1 MKVSLLQMNIA
12 FQDPEENIKTLRR
25 LMEEA
30 MVQRPDTVLLPELW
44 NIGFYPKPSL
54 EWAGSSEAE
63 SRQVLSELA
72 ARYQVNIVGGSIA
85 TLHGDEV
92 RNTCCVLD
100 RSGTLVASYD
110 KTHLFSPMEEDED
123 FCPGDRLVVFS
134 LDSFRCAVAICY
146 DIRFPELIRR
156 LALEDIDVLFLAAA
170 WPMERLIHWQT
181 LIRAR
186 AIENQIFLV
195 AANGAG
201 TFPGGMHL
209 AGHSAIIDPWGEI
222 LAEAP
227 EGEAVLHANL
237 KPAIRQQIRE
247 SINVFADR
255 RPELYGEPFTR

>member
-1 MKVSLLQMNIA
+1 MKISVLQMNICLGDLPA
-12 FQDPEENIKTLRR
+12 NIETLRR
-25 LMEEA
+25 LMEDA
-30 MVQRPDTVLLPELW
+30 MQELPDVVLLPELW
-44 NIGFYPKPSL
+44 NIGFYPQPVAKHARGSEKESCRVL
-54 EWAGSSEAE
+54 E
-63 SRQVLSELA
+63 ELA
-72 ARYQVNIVGGSIA
+72 KQYHVNIVGGTIA
-85 TLHGDEV
+85 TTSAKGIY
-92 RNTCCVLD
+92 NTCYVFNREGELI
-100 RSGTLVASYD
+100 ASYD

-255 RPELYGEPFTR
+255 RPELYGEPFPR

>member
-1 MKVSLLQMNIA
+1 MKVSLLQMSIR
-12 FQDPEENIKTLRR
+12 FQDPEANIKALRH

-30 MVQRPDTVLLPELW
+30 MTQRPDAVLLPELW
-44 NIGFYPKPSL
+44 NIGFYPKPPL
-54 EWAGSSEAE
+54 EWAKNSEAE
-63 SRQVLSELA
+63 SRKVLSELA
-72 ARYQVNIVGGSIA
+72 AHYQVNIVGGSIA
-85 TLHGDEV
+85 TVHGDKV

-100 RSGTLVASYD
+100 RSGALIASYD
-110 KTHLFSPMEEDED
+110 KTHLFSPMKEHED
-123 FCPGDRLVVFS
+123 FIAGNRLITFS
-134 LDSFRCAVAICY
+134 LDSFKCAVVLCY

-186 AIENQIFLV
+186 AIENQIFVV

-201 TFPGGMHL
+201 IFPEGLQM
-209 AGHSAIIDPWGEI
+209 AGHSAIIGPWGEI

-227 EGEAVLHANL
+227 EGEAILHANL
-237 KPAIRQQIRE
+237 KPIIRQQIRE

-255 RPELYGEPFTR
+255 RPELYGDALTR